1 MSERNGAVP
10 HDRTTMDI
18 LELMAVLP
26 HRYPMLLVDRITH
39 FERNVRANGYKNL
52 SMNEQFF
59 QGHFPGLPIM
69 PGVYMIEAM
78 AQLGGTIILGPDD
91 YRRRIAFL
99 TGIDKAKFRRP
110 VVPGDRFDME
120 TTLLRSRS
128 GVGWVAAE
136 GKVDGKLVC
145 SAQLQFSATFVAD
158 FGLDATVLH
167 L

>member
-1 MSERNGAVP
+1 VSDEQS
-10 HDRTTMDI
+10 MDI
-18 LELMAVLP
+18 LEIMAVLP
-26 HRYPMLLVDRITH
+26 HRYPMLLVDRITA
-39 FERNVRANGYKNL
+39 FERNVRAVGYKNL

-69 PGVYMIEAM
+69 PGVLMIEAL

-91 YRRRIAFL
+91 FRRRIAFL

-110 VVPGDRFDME
+110 VLPGDRFDME

-128 GVGWVAAE
+128 GIGWVAAE

-145 SAQLQFSATFVAD
+145 SAQLQFAVTFVED